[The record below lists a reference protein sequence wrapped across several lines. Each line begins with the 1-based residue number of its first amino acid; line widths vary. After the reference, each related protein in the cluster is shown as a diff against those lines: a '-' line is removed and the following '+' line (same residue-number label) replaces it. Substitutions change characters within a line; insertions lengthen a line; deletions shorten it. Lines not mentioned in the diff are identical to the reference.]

1 MKGLRWPLGISPPSL
16 RRRVAIYSTGVGTSA
31 AGGARSEEA
40 AMASTLIGKQAVVI
54 GAGMGGLTAA
64 GALVDH
70 FDQVVVLERDTLAS
84 ETTYRAGTPQ
94 ARHVHALLL
103 SGQRALSEL
112 FPGFE
117 QDLARAGAVP
127 LRVGLDVR
135 VERPGYD
142 PFPQRDLGWSSYAVS
157 RPTIERAVRRR
168 VESRA
173 NTTLRQRCRVQE
185 VLASPNGEAVTGV
198 RYENGNGASETIAAD
213 LVVDA
218 SGRGAL
224 TLALLQSIRL
234 PPPEE
239 TTIGIDLGY
248 ATCVFDIPDDASTDW
263 KGVMTFGQAPQN
275 SRGGLMLPLEG
286 NRWMATIGGRHGDV
300 PSGDAEGFLTYAR
313 ALRTPTIYNA
323 ISRAKR
329 LGGVARYGFPESVR
343 RHFERLEVF
352 PRGLRPIGD
361 AIWRFNPVYG
371 QGMSV
376 AALEACLLQRLLEDL
391 GKDSDPIAGLA
402 TTFFVE
408 VETLIETPWSVA
420 ILDFVFPDT
429 RGQRPGD
436 FDTTLKF
443 GITLTRLAAE
453 DPAVQK
459 LTAEVQHLLKP
470 RSVSRAPAL
479 VQRVL
484 ATMVEA

>member
-1 MKGLRWPLGISPPSL
+1 MLDQ
-16 RRRVAIYSTGVGTSA
+16 RRHLC
-31 AGGARSEEA
+31 AGGARSGEA

-64 GALVDH
+64 GALADH
-70 FDQVVVLERDTLAS
+70 FDQVVVLERDTLPS
-84 ETTYRAGTPQ
+84 EPTHRAGTPQ

-127 LRVGLDVR
+127 LRAGLDVR

-142 PFPQRDLGWSSYAVS
+142 PFPQRDLGWFGYAAS

-185 VLASPNGEAVTGV
+185 VLAAPNGGAVTGV

-224 TLALLQSIRL
+224 TLALLQSIGRSL
-234 PPPEE
+234 PEE

-248 ATCVFDIPDDASTDW
+248 ATCIFAIPDDAPTDW

-275 SRGGLMLPLEG
+275 SRGGLLLPLEG

-313 ALRTPTIYNA
+313 ALRTPTIYNT
-323 ISRAKR
+323 ISHAKR
-329 LGGVARYGFPESVR
+329 LDGVARYGFPESVR
-343 RHFERLEVF
+343 RHFERLDVF
-352 PRGLRPIGD
+352 PPRASAHRRRNLPLQSRLRP
-361 AIWRFNPVYG
+361 RH
-371 QGMSV
+371 
-376 AALEACLLQRLLEDL
+376 E
-391 GKDSDPIAGLA
+391 
-402 TTFFVE
+402 
-408 VETLIETPWSVA
+408 
-420 ILDFVFPDT
+420 
-429 RGQRPGD
+429 RGRP
-436 FDTTLKF
+436 
-443 GITLTRLAAE
+443 
-453 DPAVQK
+453 
-459 LTAEVQHLLKP
+459 
-470 RSVSRAPAL
+470 
-479 VQRVL
+479 
-484 ATMVEA
+484 

>member
-1 MKGLRWPLGISPPSL
+1 
-16 RRRVAIYSTGVGTSA
+16 
-31 AGGARSEEA
+31 
-40 AMASTLIGKQAVVI
+40 MASTLIGKQAVVI
-54 GAGMGGLTAA
+54 GAGMAGLTAA
-64 GALVDH
+64 GALADH
-70 FDQVVVLERDTLAS
+70 FDQVVVLERDTLPS
-84 ETTYRAGTPQ
+84 EPIYRAGTPQ

-127 LRVGLDVR
+127 LRAGLDVR
-135 VERPGYD
+135 MERPGYD
-142 PFPQRDLGWSSYAVS
+142 PFPQRDLGWSNYAVS

-168 VESRA
+168 LESRA
-173 NTTLRQRCRVQE
+173 NTTLRQRCRVLE

-198 RYENGNGASETIAAD
+198 RYEDDNGASETIAAD

-224 TLALLQSIRL
+224 TLALLQSIGRPL
-234 PPPEE
+234 PEE

-248 ATCVFDIPDDASTDW
+248 ATCIFAIPDDASTDW

-323 ISRAKR
+323 IRHAKR
-329 LGGVARYGFPESVR
+329 LDGVARYGFPESVR
-343 RHFERLEVF
+343 RHFERLDVF
-352 PRGLRPIGD
+352 PRGLVPIGD
-361 AIWRFNPVYG
+361 AICRFNPVYG

-376 AALEACLLQRLLEDL
+376 AALEACLLRTLLDRPE
-391 GKDSDPIAGLA
+391 GDSDPIAGLA
-402 TTFFVE
+402 PAFFAE
-408 VETLIETPWSVA
+408 VQTLIETPWSAA
-420 ILDFVFPDT
+420 ILDFVFPGT
-429 RGQRPGD
+429 RGQRPAD
-436 FDTTLKF
+436 FEITLQF
-443 GITLTRLAAE
+443 GIALTRLAAE
-453 DPAVQK
+453 DPDVHK
-459 LTAEVQHLLKP
+459 LTVEVQHLLRP
-470 RSVSRAPAL
+470 RSVYRDPAL

-484 ATMVEA
+484 AKMAEA